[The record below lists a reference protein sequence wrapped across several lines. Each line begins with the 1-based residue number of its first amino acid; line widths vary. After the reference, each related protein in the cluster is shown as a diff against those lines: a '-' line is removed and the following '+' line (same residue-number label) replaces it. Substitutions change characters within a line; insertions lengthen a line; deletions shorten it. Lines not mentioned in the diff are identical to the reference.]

1 MEQTTLVQLSE
12 SEMGEV
18 SGGSWQCWLGGAAL
32 VGSFYLMN
40 PLMVAASVGYLIDNG
55 CFC

>member
-1 MEQTTLVQLSE
+1 MEEKPCVLLSE
-12 SEMGEV
+12 TEMAEV
-18 SGGSWQCWLGGAAL
+18 SGGSWQCFLGGAAL

-40 PLMVAASVGYLIDNG
+40 PLMVVGSVGYLMDNG